1 MSQQNNGA
9 WALYMYVIVIT
20 VISGAALSVVYNALE
35 PMHTTNKEVAKKA
48 AILSCIPEYKTIASK
63 DAEAVFNE
71 KITILGIRADGSVVD
86 SSSLAKLNDIPGRKA
101 VVYNKMTD
109 MDLGQE
115 NKVAEELR
123 VYPLYVYTAAD
134 ASKMYIVSVRG
145 SGLWDAIWAYV
156 ALKPDL
162 STIAGVYF
170 DHKGETPGLGAEIK
184 DSEAFKAQ
192 FLSKKIFENGDYKSI
207 VVKKKSPKGDHEIQ
221 SISGATVT
229 SDGVGEMMV
238 RGVKYYLKYFA
249 TLDKTIKVS

>member
-1 MSQQNNGA
+1 MSQQNNSA
-9 WALYMYVIVIT
+9 WSLYMYVIVIT

-35 PMHTTNKEVAKKA
+35 PIHTTNKEVAKKA

-71 KITILGIRADGSVVD
+71 KIKILAVREDGTFLEKHEDINSIKKRA
-86 SSSLAKLNDIPGRKA
+86 A
-101 VVYNKMTD
+101 VIYNKITD
-109 MDLGQE
+109 IDLGQE
-115 NKVAEELR
+115 AKVPEEAR

-134 ASKMYIVSVRG
+134 GSKMYIVSVRG

-184 DSEAFKAQ
+184 DSEAFKNQ

-207 VVKKKSPKGDHEIQ
+207 TVKKKSPKGDHEIQ

-229 SDGVGEMMV
+229 SDGVGEMMK

-249 TLDKTIKVS
+249 TLDKTIKAS